1 MTENADKE
9 KESFLAKAESAL
21 AQGLYQMAQDIALDW
36 LTRFPDDADA
46 RVIAC
51 HAWTRMGKLDKVEQM
66 LREVDGAILG
76 MSRIYARMGDICLQ
90 SGLNREATAFYQRFI
105 TLNPDAA
112 LSGEIAEKLSSILSA
127 REDTDSQLS
136 EEESFE
142 RISPMPGLQTVTMA
156 ELYVKQ
162 GHPDMASKVLEE
174 ILKKDKTNHRA
185 AAMLGELQTTK
196 KAQAEKPFSSKPEAV
211 IRELNR
217 WLNNLDR
224 MERHAA

>member
-1 MTENADKE
+1 MTEYAGRE
-9 KESFLAKAESAL
+9 KESFLARAESAL

-46 RVIAC
+46 RVIVC
-51 HAWTRMGKLDKVEQM
+51 HAWTRMGKLDKVKQM

-90 SGLNREATAFYQRFI
+90 SGLNREATAFYQRFV
-105 TLNPDAA
+105 TLNPDAP
-112 LSGEIAEKLSSILSA
+112 LSREIAEKLSSILTA
-127 REDTDSQLS
+127 REETDLLPS
-136 EEESFE
+136 EEEIFE
-142 RISPMPGLQTVTMA
+142 RKRSIPGLQTVTMA

-162 GHPDMASKVLEE
+162 GHPDMAAKVLEE

-196 KAQAEKPFSSKPEAV
+196 KAQAEKHFSSKPEAV

-224 MERHAA
+224 MGRHAA

>member
-1 MTENADKE
+1 MTEYAGRE
-9 KESFLAKAESAL
+9 KESFLARAESAL

-36 LTRFPDDADA
+36 LKLSPDDADA
-46 RVIAC
+46 RVIVC
-51 HAWTRMGKLDKVEQM
+51 HAWTRMGKLDKVKQM

-90 SGLNREATAFYQRFI
+90 SGLNREATAFYQRFVS
-105 TLNPDAA
+105 LNPDAP
-112 LSGEIAEKLSSILSA
+112 LSKEIAEKLSFILSA
-127 REDTDSQLS
+127 HEETDPLPSQ
-136 EEESFE
+136 EESFD
-142 RISPMPGLQTVTMA
+142 RKRPIPGLQTVTMA

-174 ILKKDKTNHRA
+174 ILKNDKTNRRA
-185 AAMLGELQTTK
+185 AAMLGELQATK
-196 KAQAEKPFSSKPEAV
+196 KALAEKPFSSKPEAV

-224 MERHAA
+224 MGRHAA

>member
-1 MTENADKE
+1 MAR
-9 KESFLAKAESAL
+9 AESAL

-46 RVIAC
+46 RVIVC
-51 HAWTRMGKLDKVEQM
+51 HAWTRMGKLDKVKQM
-66 LREVDGAILG
+66 LREVDEAILG

-105 TLNPDAA
+105 TLNPDAP
-112 LSGEIAEKLSSILSA
+112 LSREIAEKLSSISSA

-142 RISPMPGLQTVTMA
+142 RKGPIPGIQTVTMA

-162 GHPDMASKVLEE
+162 GHADMASKVLEE

-185 AAMLGELQTTK
+185 AAMLGELQATK

-224 MERHAA
+224 MGRHAA